1 MIDLILKAKGS
12 IFAIGVAAI
21 TGLIR
26 KCKEMHSKL
35 GKHKNPFNY
44 HAHTHTYIYRERDR
58 ERDRERERERIQ
70 REKRISV

>member
-44 HAHTHTYIYRERDR
+44 HAHTHTYIYIY
-58 ERDRERERERIQ
+58 RERERERE
-70 REKRISV
+70 RFH